1 MTVSK
6 RLSCKITFTRAQTD
20 TLKEICAKPD
30 FLSQISVVV
39 LNQIYW
45 DTFRETID
53 ERNQA
58 LKKIKGYAE
67 KILSEKKY
75 LFGIDLYGVKDIDFN
90 KFEQHISSLEPIKK
104 NKVSRTE
111 NALFAIA
118 YILRKNGCPIN
129 LNPTKNELGEFLTTA
144 EIVFNVAGILAT
156 RESIEKAAR
165 RSGIE
170 SGNGQVPFHPSILPL
185 SPLGWDMEC
194 SYTTSNGC
202 FSATYN
208 YSAI

>member
-1 MTVSK
+1 MTESK
-6 RLSCKITFTRAQTD
+6 RLSCKITFTKAQTD
-20 TLKEICAKPD
+20 ALKKICAKPD
-30 FLSQISVVV
+30 FLSQISVVI

-45 DTFRETID
+45 DAFRETID

-58 LKKIKGYAE
+58 LKKIKGYAK

-90 KFEQHISSLEPIKK
+90 KFEKHISSLEPVKK
-104 NKVSRTE
+104 ISRTE

-118 YILRKNGCPIN
+118 YILRKNGYSIN
-129 LNPTKNELGEFLTTA
+129 LNPTKNEIGEFLTTA
-144 EIVFNVAGILAT
+144 EIVFNVAGINAT

-165 RSGIE
+165 RAGIE
-170 SGNGQVPFHPSILPL
+170 SGNGQVPFHPSMLPL
-185 SPLGWDMEC
+185 SPLGWNAEC
-194 SYTTSNGC
+194 SYATSNGC
-202 FSATYN
+202 FSATYT